1 MSIITKMS
9 QTSSRAS
16 TPGGYPKIPPI
27 ITNESDR
34 VFLLDLNDYIEDE
47 IRKVNSE
54 EAEQR
59 YIIYRNA
66 FNKIIEYVTAYKP
79 LLTAIKKEYEFTID
93 SIRKGQREADYLNGK
108 LKAMASEPS
117 TIRNYKKRADEL
129 EERISIIEKD
139 NDKLQQQLQ
148 DLRSKRQRREELER
162 EVAEPPKRELKK
174 DRRLIPGLSLE
185 EATDLNLLYKNL
197 DILDRQLKDL
207 NISFRTRYVPKSQK
221 VDFKNKLDT
230 KVNTRDQLL
239 RQGLIYRAKRYRLKI
254 AVEAAQAYNRFK
266 PPHQTVGDAVTF
278 AIAQATG
285 LQVQEKDAAGQE
297 QNQGEGEKRD
307 GSPSAVA
314 TTSFEDDDPNK
325 EKEAEMM
332 LEYIEKFN
340 ELFEDGKY
348 EEAAIHAA
356 NSPKGILRTS
366 ATLAKFRDVKVRLSH
381 RSPLLAFCDAIMA
394 SVGAVGCKPA
404 GELSTEC
411 VECALNENR
420 LDLLSHWISQDRL
433 MLSRQ
438 IGDLISGHCG
448 CKVPCKCGCQA
459 LAQNVYTK
467 LHLHHQAII
476 CLLKQGRV
484 HAGIEYA
491 KHKSPFTKEMYV
503 EVLRMCPSLQL
514 MHALVAADDQGSRPL
529 PVGVVILT
537 VLENNSFDLVLP
549 FIQELQNRT
558 ADDDPNTSL
567 FHDAV
572 LDDMETST
580 DEWDSL
586 VKILQDQGYE
596 ETATNVLSTITVMS
610 AMKTVL
616 YKSLADDRP
625 DSATTQG

>member
-1 MSIITKMS
+1 MS
-9 QTSSRAS
+9 QVSSRAS
-16 TPGGYPKIPPI
+16 TPGGYPKVPPI
-27 ITNESDR
+27 ITNECDR
-34 VFLLDLNDYIEDE
+34 VFLSDLNEYIEDE
-47 IRKVNSE
+47 IKKVSSE

-79 LLTAIKKEYEFTID
+79 LLTSIKKEYEYTID
-93 SIRKGQREADYLNGK
+93 SIRKGQRETEYLNGK

-129 EERISIIEKD
+129 EERIAIIEKD
-139 NDKLQQQLQ
+139 NEKLEQQLQ
-148 DLRSKRQRREELER
+148 ELKSKRQKREELER

-254 AVEAAQAYNRFK
+254 ALEAAQAYNRFK

-285 LQVQEKDAAGQE
+285 LQVQEKEAGQE

-307 GSPSAVA
+307 GSPSA
-314 TTSFEDDDPNK
+314 TTTTTFEDDDPNK

-366 ATLAKFRDVKVRLSH
+366 ATLAKFRDVKVRLTH

-394 SVGAVGCKPA
+394 SVAAVGTKPA
-404 GELSTEC
+404 SGLSTEC

-433 MLSRQ
+433 MLSHQ
-438 IGDLISGHCG
+438 IGDLISKHCS

-459 LAQNVYTK
+459 LAQNVYSK

-514 MHALVAADDQGSRPL
+514 MQALVAEDDQGSRPL
-529 PVGVVILT
+529 PIGVVILT

-549 FIQELQNRT
+549 FIQELQNT
-558 ADDDPNTSL
+558 NTVDDPNTSL
-567 FHDAV
+567 FHAAV
-572 LDDMETST
+572 LDDLETSA

-596 ETATNVLSTITVMS
+596 ETATTVLSTITVMA

-625 DSATTQG
+625 DSAATQG

>member
-1 MSIITKMS
+1 MS

-47 IRKVNSE
+47 IIKVNSK

-66 FNKIIEYVTAYKP
+66 FNKVIEYVTAYKP
-79 LLTAIKKEYEFTID
+79 LLTAIKKEYEVTIE

-129 EERISIIEKD
+129 EERIGIIEKD
-139 NDKLQQQLQ
+139 NEKLQQQLQ
-148 DLRSKRQRREELER
+148 ELRSKRQRKEELER

-197 DILDRQLKDL
+197 DILDRQLKEL

-285 LQVQEKDAAGQE
+285 LPVQEKETGGQE
-297 QNQGEGEKRD
+297 QAQGEGEKRE
-307 GSPSAVA
+307 GSPSTVPS
-314 TTSFEDDDPNK
+314 SFEDDDPNK

-366 ATLAKFRDVKVRLSH
+366 ATLAKFRDVKVRLTH

-394 SVGAVGCKPA
+394 SVEATGAKP
-404 GELSTEC
+404 GSELSTEC

-433 MLSRQ
+433 SSSRQ
-438 IGDLISGHCG
+438 IGDLISGHCA

-484 HAGIEYA
+484 HAGIQYA

-503 EVLRMCPSLQL
+503 EVLRMCPSIQL
-514 MHALVAADDQGSRPL
+514 MQALVAADDQGSRPL
-529 PVGVVILT
+529 PIGVVILT

-549 FIQELQNRT
+549 FIQELQNKT

-572 LDDMETST
+572 LDDLETSP
-580 DEWDSL
+580 EQWDSL

-596 ETATNVLSTITVMS
+596 ETATNVLSTVTVMS

-625 DSATTQG
+625 DSAATQG

>member
-1 MSIITKMS
+1 MS

-16 TPGGYPKIPPI
+16 TPGGFPRIPPI

-34 VFLLDLNDYIEDE
+34 VFLCDLNDYIESE
-47 IRKVNSE
+47 IQNVNSE

-59 YIIYRNA
+59 YIVYRDA

-79 LLTAIKKEYEFTID
+79 LLTAIKKEYECTID
-93 SIRKGQREADYLNGK
+93 SIRKGQQEADYLNGK

-129 EERISIIEKD
+129 EERNAIIEKD
-139 NDKLQQQLQ
+139 NEKLQQQLQ
-148 DLRSKRQRREELER
+148 DLRSKRQKREELER

-174 DRRLIPGLSLE
+174 DRRLIPGLTLE

-197 DILDRQLKDL
+197 DVLDRQLKDL

-221 VDFKNKLDT
+221 VDFKNKLDS

-266 PPHQTVGDAVTF
+266 PPHQTVGDAVMF

-285 LQVQEKDAAGQE
+285 LQVQEKEAGQE

-307 GSPSAVA
+307 GSPSAVN

-366 ATLAKFRDVKVRLSH
+366 ATLAKFRDVKVRLTY

-394 SVGAVGCKPA
+394 SVGAVGTKPTS
-404 GELSTEC
+404 ELSTDC
-411 VECALNENR
+411 VQCALNENR

-433 MLSRQ
+433 MLSGQ
-438 IGDLISGHCG
+438 IGDLISGHCS

-459 LAQNVYTK
+459 LAQNVYSK
-467 LHLHHQAII
+467 LHRHHQAIV
-476 CLLKQGRV
+476 CMLKQGRV
-484 HAGIEYA
+484 HAGIDYA
-491 KHKSPFTKEMYV
+491 KNKSPFTKEMYV

-514 MHALVAADDQGSRPL
+514 MHALVAEDDQGSRPL

-549 FIQELQNRT
+549 FIQELQNTRS
-558 ADDDPNTSL
+558 ADDPNTSL
-567 FHDAV
+567 FHAAV
-572 LDDMETST
+572 LDDMDTSS
-580 DEWDSL
+580 DQWDCL
-586 VKILQDQGYE
+586 VRILQDQGYG

-625 DSATTQG
+625 ESAATQG